1 MIKLYK
7 ILTLGI
13 LITVWASNAKAQ
25 VEFNTTQNREVKQLK
40 ATGFLDYPPFGAL
53 KNPNLPNA
61 YFNIFQPVITQYA
74 QYANFMVDYTTNYSY
89 PELVRMVRGGKIDIL
104 AGVYHDTEMYQ
115 GLEIVYPALINNP
128 IMLVMLPDKI
138 GTVKNTED
146 LKKLK
151 GAISTKEYL
160 SDFVTQEMKNF
171 NLERVDDN
179 YTLYQKLFRREIDY
193 IFTSNYYAK
202 VVQAQMGIRNKVSFS
217 KEAIWNMPLFIAIS
231 KMSPYRKQVYNGLTV
246 YLAQPEAQ
254 KLVEQEVAKY
264 IAEVERQNQGR
275 VAPDFINN

>member
-1 MIKLYK
+1 MLKLYK
-7 ILTLGI
+7 IISFGLLS
-13 LITVWASNAKAQ
+13 LALSSAAWAQ
-25 VEFNTTQNREVKQLK
+25 VEFNTSTNREVKQLR
-40 ATGFLDYPPFGAL
+40 ATGFLNYPPFGVF
-53 KNPNLPNA
+53 KNPSVPA
-61 YFNIFQPVITQYA
+61 SYFNIFQPVIANYA
-74 QYANFMVDYTTNYSY
+74 KYANFMVDYTTNYSY

-115 GLEIVYPALINNP
+115 GLEIVYPALLNNP
-128 IMLVMLPDKI
+128 IMLVMLPDQI
-138 GTVKNTED
+138 SSVKNTDD

-160 SDFVTQEMKNF
+160 SDFVSNEMKNF
-171 NLERVDDN
+171 NLQRIDDD

-202 VVQAQMGIRNKVSFS
+202 VVQAQLGIRNKVSFS

-246 YLAQPEAQ
+246 YLAQPKAQ
-254 KLVEQEVAKY
+254 ELVEQEVAKY
-264 IAEVERQNQGR
+264 IAEVEKQNAGR